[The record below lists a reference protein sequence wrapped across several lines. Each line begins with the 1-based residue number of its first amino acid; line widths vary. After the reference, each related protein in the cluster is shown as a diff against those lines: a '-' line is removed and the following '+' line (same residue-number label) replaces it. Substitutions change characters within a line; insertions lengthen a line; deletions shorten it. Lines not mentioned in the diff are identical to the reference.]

1 MSTELIVNIGKGL
14 FAGLAVLTAGVV
26 IYAMGNNYQI
36 EVESPFF
43 GKWKLSKDSGN

>member
-1 MSTELIVNIGKGL
+1 MSTELILRIGKGL

-26 IYAMGNNYQI
+26 IYAMGNEYQI

-43 GKWKLSKDSGN
+43 GKWKLTKKSEN